1 MPVFEVNGHS
11 RSSIP
16 QILVTFASGVTD
28 EMLLEPYSESPCNF
42 IGYLKNEPG
51 SSVAVTG
58 CLENPKDTMHFTL
71 LSDKN
76 TLSTAY
82 IMDFNGL
89 VTADENPFEHQTGT
103 LLINIISLEIF
114 CY

>member
-1 MPVFEVNGHS
+1 MPVFEVNGYS
-11 RSSIP
+11 RSNIP
-16 QILVTFASGVTD
+16 QILVTFANGATD

-76 TLSTAY
+76 TLSAAY

-89 VTADENPFEHQTGT
+89 VTADENPFEYQTGT
-103 LLINIISLEIF
+103 LLINIISFETYCF
-114 CY
+114 